1 MISLGTHKPQL
12 PSHFDLYYFCYRWC
26 VLAVMFFNILF
37 LAGIVQPPANSNAS
51 PAHSASAERSPTG
64 SASPAHRPPSNEK
77 TVDNW

>member
-1 MISLGTHKPQL
+1 MLRCSSAFLPLLLLQL
-12 PSHFDLYYFCYRWC
+12 MF
-26 VLAVMFFNILF
+26 FFNILF
-37 LAGIVQPPANSNAS
+37 LAGNDQPPANSNAS

>member
-1 MISLGTHKPQL
+1 
-12 PSHFDLYYFCYRWC
+12 
-26 VLAVMFFNILF
+26 MFFNILF
-37 LAGIVQPPANSNAS
+37 LAGNVQPPANSNVS

>member
-1 MISLGTHKPQL
+1 MLISLSSFITTAIN
-12 PSHFDLYYFCYRWC
+12 
-26 VLAVMFFNILF
+26 VFFNILF
-37 LAGIVQPPANSNAS
+37 LAGNDQPPANSNAS